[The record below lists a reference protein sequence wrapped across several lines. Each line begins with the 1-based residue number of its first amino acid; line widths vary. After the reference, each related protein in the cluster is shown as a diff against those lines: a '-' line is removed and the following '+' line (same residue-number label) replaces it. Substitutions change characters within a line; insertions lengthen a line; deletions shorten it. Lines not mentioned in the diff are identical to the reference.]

1 MKATKNITRSNL
13 KGDVMELFVTGHFMK
28 GLTSSYDALASIIIL
43 YFTYILIRFL
53 GRSATYTHGAFNSFN
68 S

>member
-28 GLTSSYDALASIIIL
+28 GLTSSYDALASIIL
-43 YFTYILIRFL
+43 YILL
-53 GRSATYTHGAFNSFN
+53 AS
-68 S
+68 